1 MKYIKTILV
10 IDDNEETSAE
20 LAEIYK
26 SLNYTVGLASDG
38 ESAIDALQE
47 RDVDLVIM
55 DLLLPDISAV
65 TLINR
70 LKAASPD
77 VEIIVMTNFQNSEIL
92 SEALLSGASLF
103 VQKPIISNQ
112 IIALSLKCLERRWMR
127 QENSRLMFE
136 LAFTREKLEE
146 HSRRHSNI

>member
-10 IDDNEETSAE
+10 VDDNEETSSE
-20 LAEIYK
+20 LADIYK
-26 SLNYTVGLASDG
+26 SLNYTVGLAPDG
-38 ESAIDALQE
+38 ESAIEALQE

-55 DLLLPDISAV
+55 DLLLPDTSSI

-70 LKAASPD
+70 LKAIAPD
-77 VEIIVMTNFQNSEIL
+77 IEIIVMTNFQNPDLL

-103 VQKPIISNQ
+103 VQKPIVPKQ

-146 HSRRHSNI
+146 NSRRHSRT

>member
-20 LAEIYK
+20 LAEIFK

-38 ESAIDALQE
+38 ESAIEAMQE

-55 DLLLPDISAV
+55 DLLLPDTSAV
-65 TLINR
+65 TLIHR

-77 VEIIVMTNFQNSEIL
+77 VEIMVMTNFQNSDLL

-103 VQKPIISNQ
+103 VQKPIVTNQ

-127 QENSRLMFE
+127 QENSRLMFD
-136 LAFTREKLEE
+136 LAFTREKLGEYA
-146 HSRRHSNI
+146 RGHSNI